1 MITDADLLARARHL
15 DSDALT
21 QLFDL
26 HNAGV
31 YRYAMRLVGDARLA
45 EDCVTEAFGRLL
57 AALRAGGG
65 PDDDVR
71 AYLLRTAHNWL
82 MDEHRKHRRSAPT
95 VPLGDA
101 EAQRVANDDDDPLQ
115 QASHRIRRERLRAAL
130 ARLTPDQQQVLA
142 LRFLEGYSIDEAA
155 RLMEKPAG
163 AIKALQ
169 FRAVAALKRL
179 LAGELLFD
187 DMDAS

>member
-1 MITDADLLARARHL
+1 MISDADDLLQRAKQL
-15 DSDALT
+15 DTAAIA
-21 QLFDL
+21 QLFDT

-45 EDCVTEAFGRLL
+45 EDCVTETFGRLL
-57 AALRAGGG
+57 GALRAGGG

-101 EAQRVANDDDDPLQ
+101 ELQRADDEDPLQ
-115 QASHRIRRERLRAAL
+115 QASDGIRRERLRAAM
-130 ARLTPDQQQVLA
+130 AQLTPDQQQVLA
-142 LRFLEGYSIDEAA
+142 LRFLESCSIEDAA
-155 RLMEKPAG
+155 RLMGKPAG

-179 LAGELLFD
+179 LAGESLFD
-187 DMDAS
+187 DTDAS